1 MPANNKREKGPS
13 QEERRRKAINQ
24 PLVGPP
30 RNPNI
35 QYEGSR
41 NKRSADRRLRT
52 VSSIIA
58 IVLLVALLIPLFS
71 TCIQQNTSSSLFDG
85 PRKVSAAELETNT
98 GVPAL
103 LSQAWYVLGRNS
115 PATLAVPPPTAA
127 SAIITPSATSVTSS
141 ITSGN
146 AGDETT
152 FFANETGHYIKTPF
166 LAYWR
171 NNGKDSVFGYPLSE
185 AFEQNGQQVQLFD
198 QALLVYHPELKGQK
212 GEVQLGF
219 LGQQLA
225 EAQNL
230 VATNPAF
237 GPLAPVSDTANQRYF
252 PESKHSLAYAFKN
265 FWQNNGL
272 LKFLGLPISQEF
284 SSDAITV
291 QYFERGRLEY
301 NPQTQKVDYSNSGD
315 LLLAAKGWPLP
326 AKFNLGLNF
335 NSKIDLGRTL
345 AVRVW
350 SDSGWQPESVQG
362 KFGSN
367 GLKFGQNG
375 PSLKAFEPIS
385 PSLQPAPYP
394 LTLSF
399 NDQTGRLR
407 QWSQVITVTYR
418 DFGTQD
424 LTLPPD
430 QLYLADHKADDYDD
444 AMLSAV
450 YKAWSPQPLWTGAW
464 QYPLKLDWTLTTDF
478 AQRRT
483 INGKPDTLYYHG
495 GLDMAPN
502 TGAEGGAIYAPAAGK
517 VVYIGALQA
526 RGTTVALDHGLGV
539 TSYYFH
545 LSKSSVHIGQAVQ
558 PGDLLGTVGTTGRAT
573 GPHLHWEVRVNGII
587 TDPRTFIE
595 QDLSK

>member
-30 RNPNI
+30 RSPTNN
-35 QYEGSR
+35 YEGRR
-41 NKRSADRRLRT
+41 NKRTADRRLRT

-58 IVLLVALLIPLFS
+58 IILLLALLVPLFS
-71 TCIQQNTSSSLFDG
+71 TCVQQRTSSSGLFDG
-85 PRKVSAAELETNT
+85 PHNVSAAELEANT

-103 LSQAWYVLGRNS
+103 LSQAWYVLGRNA
-115 PATLAVPPPTAA
+115 PLTLAVPPPTAA
-127 SAIITPSATSVTSS
+127 SASVTQSVTPT
-141 ITSGN
+141 TSGN
-146 AGDETT
+146 ASTDSSY
-152 FFANETGHYIKTPF
+152 FANETGHYIKSPF
-166 LAYWR
+166 LAYWSS
-171 NNGKDSVFGYPLSE
+171 NGKDNVFGYPLSE
-185 AFEQNGQQVQLFD
+185 AFEQDGQQVQLFD

-225 EAQNL
+225 AAQNL
-230 VATNPAF
+230 FATNPAF
-237 GPLAPVSDTANQRYF
+237 APLAPITDTANQRYF
-252 PESKHSLAYAFKN
+252 PESNHTLAYAFKS

-284 SSDAITV
+284 SSDGLTV

-326 AKFNLGLNF
+326 SKFNLGLNF
-335 NSKIDLGRTL
+335 SSKIELGRTL

-350 SDSGWQPESVQG
+350 SDNAWQPETIKG
-362 KFGSN
+362 KFG
-367 GLKFGQNG
+367 GDDLKFGQNG
-375 PSLKAFEPIS
+375 PTLKAFEPIS
-385 PSLQPAPYP
+385 PSVQPAPYR

-407 QWSQVITVTYR
+407 QWSQVITVTNR

-424 LTLPPD
+424 LILPPD

-444 AMLSAV
+444 AMLDSV

-464 QYPLKLDWTLTTDF
+464 QYPLKLDWTLTTGF

-483 INGKPDTLYYHG
+483 INGKSDTLYYHG

-545 LSKSSVHIGQAVQ
+545 LAKSSVHMGQTVQ

-573 GPHLHWEVRVNGII
+573 GPHLHWEVRVNGLI